1 MLTIILLSIV
11 GAVIAA
17 AVGTFWYSPATPMG
31 RLHMQ
36 YLGFDKLSP
45 AEQQAKIAEAKP
57 KMPKIYA
64 AQLLL
69 SFLTAGFV
77 VSVITMSVQ
86 NGLPYSMAIVFPL
99 MSWLCFVVP
108 TVGSAILW
116 GTCDAGIAWKKFFS
130 DIFCILVTIVLISL
144 MTGLFV

>member
-17 AVGTFWYSPATPMG
+17 VVGTFWYSPATLMG
-31 RLHMQ
+31 RIHMR
-36 YLGFDKLSP
+36 YTGFDKLSP

-57 KMPKIYA
+57 KMPKLYA
-64 AQLLL
+64 AQMIL

-86 NGLPYSMAIVFPL
+86 NGLPYVMAIVFPI
-99 MSWLCFVVP
+99 MCWLCFVVP
-108 TVGSAILW
+108 TVGGAILW
-116 GTCDAGIAWKKFFS
+116 GNCDPAIAWSKFFS
-130 DIFCILVTIVLISL
+130 DISCVLVTIVLISL